1 MSTATREIEKHAG
14 TKRSLV
20 SYHFKN
26 KEEFWKVC
34 MKTLFS
40 RFKKAMR
47 KKLKREHSGKNKTR
61 LNLFISQFLLA
72 NAFVPEVG
80 QILADEFRREGWRQK
95 WLLDNYYR
103 EFFWIISQVYLQE
116 QRRTH
121 ISGLSLTQFYYLI
134 VGTMSIHS
142 QAITHE
148 ILTGE
153 DPNQSTHLLELSSV
167 LTNMLKTSID

>member
-1 MSTATREIEKHAG
+1 M
-14 TKRSLV
+14 
-20 SYHFKN
+20 
-26 KEEFWKVC
+26 
-34 MKTLFS
+34 
-40 RFKKAMR
+40 
-47 KKLKREHSGKNKTR
+47 
-61 LNLFISQFLLA
+61 
-72 NAFVPEVG
+72 
-80 QILADEFRREGWRQK
+80 LADEFRREGWRQR
-95 WLLDNYYR
+95 WLLENYYR

-116 QRRTH
+116 KRRTH

-153 DPNQSTHLLELSSV
+153 DPSQSTHLIELSSV